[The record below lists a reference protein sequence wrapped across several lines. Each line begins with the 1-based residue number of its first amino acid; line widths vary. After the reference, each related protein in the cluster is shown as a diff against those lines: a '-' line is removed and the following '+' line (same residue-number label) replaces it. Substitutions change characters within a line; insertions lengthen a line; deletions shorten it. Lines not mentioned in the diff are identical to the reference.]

1 MLDQQEKRDQSNPS
15 KEVYLEPW
23 EDQYQKGSAKT
34 YQKDINPEFYQSII
48 SPAHR

>member
-1 MLDQQEKRDQSNPS
+1 MLDQQEKRDQ
-15 KEVYLEPW
+15 PW